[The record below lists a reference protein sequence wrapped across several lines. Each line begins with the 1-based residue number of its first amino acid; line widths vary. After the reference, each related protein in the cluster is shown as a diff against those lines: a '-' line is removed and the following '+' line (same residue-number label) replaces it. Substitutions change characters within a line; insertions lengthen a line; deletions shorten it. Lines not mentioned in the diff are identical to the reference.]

1 MSRTPEREEGE
12 FLSRAELLGGLSGRR
27 VSSAL
32 YVIESRAAYLAL
44 KARSCSSRTPAD
56 STGAVALRALR
67 ARYAARLS
75 MT

>member
-44 KARSCSSRTPAD
+44 KARNATAPVLSAGVIP
-56 STGAVALRALR
+56 RAEWAHR
-67 ARYAARLS
+67 MWWTS
-75 MT
+75 WI